1 VGLTEE
7 FFLLKNC
14 YKYASLPQCN
24 LKNPPLTDISAF
36 MDIQFTQFIN
46 SLAGMVPLL
55 DSLMIAVTQFGVP
68 LIIVIVAAQW
78 WSSIERQHVRH
89 VAVAAGLAFLLSLAF
104 NQIILLFIHRIRP
117 YDAGISHVIIDKS
130 ADWSFPSDHA
140 TAAFAVV
147 FAFMRQRLNSRF
159 LMLFALATLVCVS
172 RVYVGTHYVSDI
184 LGGIIVAL
192 FAVIVVRLIYKEGS
206 KLDRIITGIL

>member
-1 VGLTEE
+1 
-7 FFLLKNC
+7 
-14 YKYASLPQCN
+14 
-24 LKNPPLTDISAF
+24 
-36 MDIQFTQFIN
+36 MDIQITQIIN
-46 SLAGMVPLL
+46 SLAGTVPFL
-55 DSLMIAVTQFGVP
+55 DSVMIAVTQFGVP

-78 WSSIERQHVRH
+78 WSTTERQHVRH
-89 VAVAAGLAFLLSLAF
+89 VAVTAGLTFLLSLAI

-147 FAFMRQRLNSRF
+147 FAFMLQKLNGRF
-159 LMLFALATLVCVS
+159 LILLALATLICVS

-192 FAVIVVRLIYKEGS
+192 FAVIVVRMIYPEGS